1 MAIRL
6 ASILIPIFMAFIGL
20 GAVAVLEYQKHKLG
34 AQAFGTE
41 ELGPM
46 DYIRNRVAAYQK
58 DRAVKAAV
66 RDMNIADAL
75 PDAPQG
81 WTRAEYQIAH
91 GEAITGVT
99 FEPSAIAK
107 DTEKSIQD
115 RFRFVQRKKRLGA
128 AASYLNGDQIVAL
141 KIRKRDIPD
150 GTSLEGAL
158 AIRMGA
164 VADTFPPTARD
175 WGTVSGT
182 QYKLLPQKSRNFF
195 NNQERPVTYRRVEG
209 NFGALFDVFVF
220 TNANDDAVK
229 AVLEGVDYALL
240 EDFVRATLMAQGV
253 ETPAAPE
260 QAPSAEAPPSD
271 VAALPAEVAANEAA
285 DEPADEPVT
294 FFQRLGAL
302 LASNGGEE
310 AEEEE
315 TQRMV
320 CTTQK
325 GYKHCFF
332 PKEEE

>member
-1 MAIRL
+1 MATRL
-6 ASILIPIFMAFIGL
+6 AYILIPVFMAFIGL

-34 AQAFGTE
+34 TQAFGTE

-46 DYIRNRVAAYQK
+46 DYIRNRVAAFQK
-58 DRAVKAAV
+58 DRGVKAAV

-81 WTRAEYQIAH
+81 WTRVEYQIAH

-115 RFRFVQRKKRLGA
+115 AFRFVQRKQRGGA

-141 KIRKRDIPD
+141 KIKKLDIPD

-158 AIRMGA
+158 AIRMDA
-164 VADTFPPTARD
+164 VADGLAPTTQD

-182 QYKLLPQKSRNFF
+182 QYKLLPQKSRNYFSSK
-195 NNQERPVTYRRVEG
+195 ERPVTYRRVEG

-253 ETPAAPE
+253 AASE
-260 QAPSAEAPPSD
+260 QAPNAEAPPRD
-271 VAALPAEVAANEAA
+271 AAALPAEVADNEAANNEAA
-285 DEPADEPVT
+285 DEAAT
-294 FFQRLGAL
+294 FFERLGAL

-315 TQRMV
+315 RQRMV